1 MHCNLAMS
9 FGISCL
15 NHSLMTNTDLIII
28 GAGPGGYSTAAY
40 AASKGLKVVVVEKD
54 KLGGVC
60 LNHGCIPTKCLAHDA
75 DLLRNP
81 LLPDGGRNLVDFPHI
96 QERKNEVIQKLQ
108 QGIET
113 ILSQPGITLVKGS
126 AEFTDSHIINV
137 DGDEYSAKNIII
149 ATGSHSKLP
158 PFAVEG
164 MKSKKT
170 KVVTST
176 ELLDIDH
183 VPETLAIVGAGVI
196 GMEFASAFNTFGS
209 KVEVY
214 EFLPECL
221 PTLDKDIAKRLRK
234 TLEKRGLKFHFK
246 YSVENVDDLGAE
258 VVLVATGRGANTEGF
273 GLEKTGVTFDRKG
286 IIVDDNMETNVPG
299 VYAIGDVNGRIMLAH
314 AAEWE
319 GKRAVNHIL
328 GQKDSIRLDI
338 MPSAIFTYPEAG
350 SVGPTETELKGQG
363 VEYIVHKNFFRANGK
378 ALSIDETEGML
389 KLIADKDDKIIS
401 CHIFGPHS
409 ADIVQEVTALMNSD
423 CTVSKLKDIIH
434 IHPTLGEILI

>member
-1 MHCNLAMS
+1 M
-9 FGISCL
+9 
-15 NHSLMTNTDLIII
+15 
-28 GAGPGGYSTAAY
+28 
-40 AASKGLKVVVVEKD
+40 
-54 KLGGVC
+54 
-60 LNHGCIPTKCLAHDA
+60 
-75 DLLRNP
+75 
-81 LLPDGGRNLVDFPHI
+81 
-96 QERKNEVIQKLQ
+96 
-108 QGIET
+108 
-113 ILSQPGITLVKGS
+113 KGS
-126 AEFTDSHIINV
+126 AEFTDAHTTDV

-234 TLEKRGLKFHFK
+234 TLEKRGIKFHFK

-328 GQKDSIRLDI
+328 GQKDNIRLDI

>member
-1 MHCNLAMS
+1 
-9 FGISCL
+9 
-15 NHSLMTNTDLIII
+15 MTNTDLIII

-81 LLPDGGRNLVDFPHI
+81 LLPDGGRNFVDFPHI

-113 ILSQPGITLVKGS
+113 ILSQPGITLVKGR

-176 ELLDIDH
+176 ELLDINH

-234 TLEKRGLKFHFK
+234 TLEKRGIKFHFK
-246 YSVENVDDLGAE
+246 YSVENVDDLEAE

-273 GLEKTGVTFDRKG
+273 GLDKTGVTFDRKG
-286 IIVDDNMETNVPG
+286 ITVDDNMETNVPG

-338 MPSAIFTYPEAG
+338 MPSAIFTYPQAG

-363 VEYIVHKNFFRANGK
+363 VEYTVHKNFFRANGK

>member
-1 MHCNLAMS
+1 
-9 FGISCL
+9 
-15 NHSLMTNTDLIII
+15 MTNTDLIII

-81 LLPDGGRNLVDFPHI
+81 LLPDGGLNFVDFPYI

-113 ILSQPGITLVKGS
+113 ILSQPGITLVKGR

-209 KVEVY
+209 KVEIY

-221 PTLDKDIAKRLRK
+221 PTLDKDIAKRLRN
-234 TLEKRGLKFHFK
+234 TLEKRGIKFHFK

-286 IIVDDNMETNVPG
+286 ITVDDNMETNVPG

-434 IHPTLGEILI
+434 IHPTLSEILI

>member
-1 MHCNLAMS
+1 MHCILAMS

-81 LLPDGGRNLVDFPHI
+81 LLPDGGRNFVDFPHI

-113 ILSQPGITLVKGS
+113 ILSQPGITLVKGR

-183 VPETLAIVGAGVI
+183 IPETLAIVGAGVI

-234 TLEKRGLKFHFK
+234 TLEKRGIKFHFK

-286 IIVDDNMETNVPG
+286 ITVDDNMETNVPG

-328 GQKDSIRLDI
+328 GQKDSIRFDI

-350 SVGPTETELKGQG
+350 SVGPTETELKEQG
-363 VEYIVHKNFFRANGK
+363 VEYAVHKNFFRANGK

>member
-1 MHCNLAMS
+1 
-9 FGISCL
+9 
-15 NHSLMTNTDLIII
+15 MTSTDLIII

-81 LLPDGGRNLVDFPHI
+81 LLPDGGRNFVDFPHI

-113 ILSQPGITLVKGS
+113 ILSQPGITLVKGR

-196 GMEFASAFNTFGS
+196 GMEFASAFNTFGT

-234 TLEKRGLKFHFK
+234 TLEKRGIKFHFK

-258 VVLVATGRGANTEGF
+258 VVLVATGRGANTEELE
-273 GLEKTGVTFDRKG
+273 LEKTGVTFDRKG
-286 IIVDDNMETNVPG
+286 ITVDDNMETNVPG

-328 GQKDSIRLDI
+328 GQKDSIRFDI

-350 SVGPTETELKGQG
+350 SVGPTEAELKEQG
-363 VEYIVHKNFFRANGK
+363 VEYTVHKNFFRANGK

>member
-81 LLPDGGRNLVDFPHI
+81 LLPDGGRNFVDFPHI

-113 ILSQPGITLVKGS
+113 ILSQPGITLVNGR

-137 DGDEYSAKNIII
+137 DGDEFSAKNIII

-183 VPETLAIVGAGVI
+183 IPETLAIVGAGVI

-286 IIVDDNMETNVPG
+286 ITVDDNMETNVPG

-350 SVGPTETELKGQG
+350 SVGPTEAELKEQG
-363 VEYIVHKNFFRANGK
+363 VEYTVHKNFFRANGK

-409 ADIVQEVTALMNSD
+409 ADIVQEVTVLMNSD
-423 CTVSKLKDIIH
+423 CTVSNLKDIIH

>member
-1 MHCNLAMS
+1 
-9 FGISCL
+9 
-15 NHSLMTNTDLIII
+15 MTNTDLIII

-81 LLPDGGRNLVDFPHI
+81 LQPDGGRNFVDFPHI

-113 ILSQPGITLVKGS
+113 ILSQPGITLVNGR

-234 TLEKRGLKFHFK
+234 TLEKRGIKFHFK

-286 IIVDDNMETNVPG
+286 ITVDDNMETNVPG

-328 GQKDSIRLDI
+328 GQKDNIRLDI

-350 SVGPTETELKGQG
+350 SVGPTEAELKEQG
-363 VEYIVHKNFFRANGK
+363 VEYTVHKNFFRANGK

>member
-1 MHCNLAMS
+1 MHCILAMS

-81 LLPDGGRNLVDFPHI
+81 LLPDGGLNFVDFPHI

-113 ILSQPGITLVKGS
+113 ILSQPGITLVKGR

-234 TLEKRGLKFHFK
+234 TLEKRGIKFHFK

-286 IIVDDNMETNVPG
+286 ITVDDNMETNVPG

-350 SVGPTETELKGQG
+350 SVGPTETELKERG
-363 VEYIVHKNFFRANGK
+363 VEYTVHKNFFRANGK